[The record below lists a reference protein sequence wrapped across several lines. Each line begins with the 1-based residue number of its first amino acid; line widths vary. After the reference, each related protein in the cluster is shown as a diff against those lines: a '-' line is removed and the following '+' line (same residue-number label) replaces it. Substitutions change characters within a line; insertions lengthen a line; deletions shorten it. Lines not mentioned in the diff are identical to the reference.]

1 MRQEFLGSSATNPGV
16 GSLNSVTN
24 EKQWKRDLAL
34 IRQTLDGDE
43 VAVASFAD
51 RMKCIPRFLG
61 SINRR
66 SHCSLSAERLQEASQ
81 EVALRVWRDRSAFT
95 GQSVIETWVYRYS
108 AHVFQ
113 ESLKA
118 QSKAEFRRA
127 EHEEIQTILASDP
140 DVSEKLHL
148 QNEAGR
154 IRQAM
159 LNLPM
164 GLVDLIDRKLFN
176 DQPFSVIARDDGENI
191 NTVKARYYR
200 ALLALERA
208 LRADDQAKGF
218 RGDTDVETAQARES

>member
-1 MRQEFLGSSATNPGV
+1 M
-16 GSLNSVTN
+16 TN

-43 VAVASFAD
+43 EAVARFAD

-66 SHCSLSAERLQEASQ
+66 AHRSLSIERLQEASQ

-95 GQSVIETWVYRYS
+95 GHSVIETWVYRYS

-127 EHEEIQTILASDP
+127 EHEEIHTILASDL
-140 DVSEKLHL
+140 DASDQLHL
-148 QNEAGR
+148 DTEAGR

-159 LNLPM
+159 RHLPPSQ
-164 GLVDLIDRKLFN
+164 VELIERKLFL
-176 DQPFSVIARDDGENI
+176 DQPFSFLADELGENI
-191 NTVKARYYR
+191 NTIKARYYR
-200 ALLALERA
+200 ALTALQRA
-208 LRADDQAKGF
+208 IRAD
-218 RGDTDVETAQARES
+218 ETAKSYLPKTDRGRDDCLADD